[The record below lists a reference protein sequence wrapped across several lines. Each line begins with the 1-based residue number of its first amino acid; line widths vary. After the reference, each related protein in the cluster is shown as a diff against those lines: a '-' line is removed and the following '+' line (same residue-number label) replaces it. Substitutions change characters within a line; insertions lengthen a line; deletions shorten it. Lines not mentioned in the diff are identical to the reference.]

1 MNPSQLT
8 YGRTL
13 MQRFFGG
20 PPLAVI
26 IRLAVVSIIVGI
38 ILSALGLNPYNLLDS
53 MQRLFWRIYDMGFEA
68 VEWVARYLIL
78 GALVVLPIWFISRL
92 WNSLS
97 RSGRHSGRTRQA
109 DDLL

>member
-1 MNPSQLT
+1 
-8 YGRTL
+8 

-20 PPLAVI
+20 PPLAVL
-26 IRLAVVSIIVGI
+26 IRLAVISIIVGI

-53 MQRLFWRIYDMGFEA
+53 MQRMFWRIYDMGFEA
-68 VEWVARYLIL
+68 VEWVARYFIL
-78 GALVVLPIWFISRL
+78 GALVVLPIWFFGRL

-97 RSGRHSGRTRQA
+97 RSGRQSGRTRQA

>member
-1 MNPSQLT
+1 
-8 YGRTL
+8 

-38 ILSALGLNPYNLLDS
+38 ILSALGLNPYNLIDS

-68 VEWVARYLIL
+68 VEWVARYFFL
-78 GALVVLPIWFISRL
+78 GALVVVPIWFLGRL

-97 RSGRHSGRTRQA
+97 RSSRQSGRARKA
-109 DDLL
+109 DDTL